1 MWITESSRNLVIQIA
16 VFLVYIFLGAVI
28 FQALESHNEEEER
41 EAMLVA
47 RNRFQEKY
55 NISQQDLKIF
65 VDKIEQIVDH
75 GFSHHWIKRWT
86 ILGSLFFAGTVVTTI
101 GYGHVTPCT
110 DAGRIF
116 CIFYALVGIPLTWL
130 MLSTLAQYINKCI
143 ARALECCYERV
154 LQRKPVG
161 IEIKSAAITLAISVS
176 MILIIAAFGCY
187 LEGWRYLDG
196 VYFGFITLTTI
207 GFGDFVPLHPSPS
220 RDPEGY
226 TWHVLT
232 FTVMSILYFT
242 IGLAIVSSVL
252 LSIRNV
258 MEERSLSGFQ
268 VLKETEDE

>member
-75 GFSHHWIKRWT
+75 GFSQHWIKRWT
-86 ILGSLFFAGTVVTTI
+86 ILGSLFFSGTVVTTI

-130 MLSTLAQYINKCI
+130 MLSTLAQYINECI
-143 ARALECCYERV
+143 GRALECCYERV

>member
-1 MWITESSRNLVIQIA
+1 
-16 VFLVYIFLGAVI
+16 
-28 FQALESHNEEEER
+28 
-41 EAMLVA
+41 
-47 RNRFQEKY
+47 
-55 NISQQDLKIF
+55 
-65 VDKIEQIVDH
+65 
-75 GFSHHWIKRWT
+75 
-86 ILGSLFFAGTVVTTI
+86 
-101 GYGHVTPCT
+101 
-110 DAGRIF
+110 
-116 CIFYALVGIPLTWL
+116 